1 MKLTKV
7 ISVQKRMDGR
17 LFVLIPKVIVEL
29 LDIRP
34 QTKLEI
40 ALTGKKLEIKKTPKV
55 EREPQG

>member
-17 LFVLIPKVIVEL
+17 LFVLLPKVIVEL

-40 ALTGKKLEIKKTPKV
+40 ALTGKELRVRKV
-55 EREPQG
+55 PDTSTRG